1 MDLNP
6 EFRRNLWLELSVHRL
21 VAMPAILALVLAL
34 VYTASDDKLD
44 ATAGAAALVAA
55 VLLGIWGTRCAADCV
70 MEEVRARTWD
80 GQRMSAIGPW
90 AMTWGKLFGSS
101 SFAWYGGLMSLAVV
115 LLAAPRGWEHP
126 PAKVAAL
133 IVSVSLLVQGMA
145 CFAGLVA
152 PRKGYARPGAF
163 SVLLVVLLLIFMG
176 PAASLVGA
184 EGHLPVRWWG
194 QSYERVNFVLASAAC
209 FAAWAVFGCYRLMCA
224 ELQVRT
230 LPWAFVAFAAFLT
243 AYLPGFWIVP
253 EAGFAG
259 TLNVVLIGGLLIAA
273 ALTYVQLLSEHS
285 GVIVFRRV
293 LLRLRRGAASG
304 PERDAHRHRR
314 PSTAGVLLRLRRGET
329 QRALEELPCW
339 PIGLALAG
347 AFSVLGLL
355 LLDPIAMPG
364 SSDRSLALV
373 PLPAFLL
380 LARDAAI
387 LLVFAFAW
395 QPRRVETAAFFYLV
409 LLYGI
414 VPALLKAAGLE
425 TIAELVLPPVLEAP
439 GKATLVAAV
448 QLAIAVAL
456 VQWRLRAYARREAK
470 A

>member
-1 MDLNP
+1 MELNP

-21 VAMPAILALVLAL
+21 VAMPAILVLVLAL
-34 VYTASDDKLD
+34 VYTASEDKLD
-44 ATAGAAALVAA
+44 ATAGAAALIAA

-101 SFAWYGGLMSLAVV
+101 AFAWYGGLMSLAVV

-152 PRKGYARPGAF
+152 ARKGYARQGAF
-163 SVLLVVLLLIFMG
+163 SVMLVVLLLIFMG

-184 EGHLPVRWWG
+184 EGHLPAQWWG

-230 LPWAFVAFAAFLT
+230 LPWAFVAFTAFLT

-259 TLNVVLIGGLLIAA
+259 MLNVVLIGGLLIAA

-293 LLRLRRGAASG
+293 LLRLRRG
-304 PERDAHRHRR
+304 
-314 PSTAGVLLRLRRGET
+314 ET
-329 QRALEELPCW
+329 RRALEELPCW

-347 AFSVLGLL
+347 AFSVLGLA
-355 LLDPIAMPG
+355 LLDPIATPG
-364 SSDRSLALV
+364 GSDRSLALV
-373 PLPAFLL
+373 PLPVFLL

-395 QPRRVETAAFFYLV
+395 QPRRVETATFFYLV

-414 VPALLKAAGLE
+414 VPALLKAAGME

-456 VQWRLRAYARREAK
+456 VRWRLRSYARHEART
-470 A
+470 